1 MADAPHLG
9 KFQPGPATGLVL
21 YALLA
26 AALGVGLLG
35 DRLGFLPPTARS
47 LAPLAFGLFLLLF
60 AIYRFMLVRAGRSSF
75 GKALFQVGAGV
86 LFVAVLLARGPA
98 ASEAAASDLPT
109 LLDSNDATVRR
120 LACELA
126 RYRPDGDTALEH
138 VRAHAAHDPVPR
150 VADECARSLARLE
163 SR

>member
-9 KFQPGPATGLVL
+9 TFRPGPATGLLL

-26 AALGVGLLG
+26 ASLGVGLLG
-35 DRLGFLPPTARS
+35 DRLGFLPPTAQR

-75 GKALFQVGAGV
+75 GKALFQVGAGI
-86 LFVAVLLARGPA
+86 LFVAVLLARGPSS
-98 ASEAAASDLPT
+98 SEAAESDLPT
-109 LLDSNDATVRR
+109 LLDSSDATVRR

-126 RYRPDGDTALEH
+126 RYRPDGDAAREQ
-138 VRAHAAHDPVPR
+138 VRAHATHDPVAR
-150 VADECARSLARLE
+150 VADECARTLARLE
-163 SR
+163 GR